1 MKKIVYVV
9 CLWALCWGIGRASL
23 LAQSTPQTPPVS
35 FEVTSVKPSNP
46 NPSAGMLGS
55 IPMMMPQGVGR
66 LTASNMPLRMLVRM
80 AYGVQDFQI
89 VGGPTWQTSNKYD
102 IVAKAVD
109 GTTTGTQDLLPMMKS
124 LLAERF
130 KLKTHTET
138 RELPTYALV
147 VARSDGKLGRDLKP
161 STSDCS
167 GAAAEAQKRADALLK
182 GGPTALAALL
192 PKPGDTWKCAMMPA
206 IDPANP
212 AAGFGLRADGQP
224 LTILTQ
230 LLTQV
235 TGRTVIDK
243 TGLTGLYDWELR
255 FDPQVF
261 MQMASQMGLNVP
273 ALGANAASPFSD
285 SPSLLTAL
293 QEQLGLKLDSQ
304 KGPVEVLVIDS
315 AELPEPD

>member
-1 MKKIVYVV
+1 MKKIACVV
-9 CLWALCWGIGRASL
+9 CLGALCVGIGRASL
-23 LAQSTPQTPPVS
+23 LAQSTAQTPPVT

-46 NPSAGMLGS
+46 SATGVLGS
-55 IPMMMPQGVGR
+55 IPMLMPQGGGG

-89 VGGPTWQTSNKYD
+89 VGGPTWQTSNKFD
-102 IVAKAVD
+102 IVAKATD
-109 GTTTGTQDLLPMMKS
+109 GTATGMQDLLPMLKS
-124 LLAERF
+124 LLADRF

-147 VARSDGKLGRDLKP
+147 VARSDGKLGPDIKP

-167 GAAAEAQKRADALLK
+167 GAAAEAQQRADALLK

-192 PKPGDTWKCAMMPA
+192 PKPGETWKCAMMPA
-206 IDPANP
+206 INPANP

-235 TGRTVIDK
+235 TSRTVTDK
-243 TGLTGLYDWELR
+243 TGLSGLYDWELR

-261 MQMASQMGLNVP
+261 MQLASQMGLNVP
-273 ALGANAASPFSD
+273 TLGANANPFSD

-304 KGPVEVLVIDS
+304 RGPVEVLVIDS